1 MMTEEIPGS
10 ILVVLRDYPTRM
22 GGAVMQKLLSMLGE
36 KVIRGTNGV
45 IGVGGIVLMNDRQ
58 HLR

>member
-1 MMTEEIPGS
+1 MMTEEIPSS
-10 ILVVLRDYPTRM
+10 ILVVLRDDPTRM
-22 GGAVMQKLLSMLGE
+22 GGAVMQKLLSMLEE